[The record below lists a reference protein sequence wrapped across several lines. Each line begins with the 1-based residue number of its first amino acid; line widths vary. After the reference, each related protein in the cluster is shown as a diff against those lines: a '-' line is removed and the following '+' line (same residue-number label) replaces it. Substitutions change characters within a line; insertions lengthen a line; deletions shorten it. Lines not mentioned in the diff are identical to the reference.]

1 MTDHGH
7 APDSLYADDNRGDLA
22 LANLLRALV
31 WVLIAAVCVWLFLT
45 DNPDWTGWHWAA
57 GIGNTA
63 LALYLA
69 AKD

>member
-1 MTDHGH
+1 MDTRHGH
-7 APDSLYADDNRGDLA
+7 APDSLYAPDTNNADLM
-22 LANLLRALV
+22 LGRLLL
-31 WVLIAAVCVWLFLT
+31 WVLIAAVAVWLFLT
-45 DNPDWTGWHWAA
+45 DNPNWTGWHWAA